1 MELYRIAETRCPRS
15 SGDRALASG
24 ARCAG
29 SNPVE
34 GTVGASG
41 TGHQLF
47 GCLYRPTILARSGQ
61 MSIEEVTQSTKRLYS
76 LWRIRGKLLKYMD
89 TAIKV
94 IQSNA
99 ITSSL
104 K

>member
-34 GTVGASG
+34 GTVALVVQATNYLAVS
-41 TGHQLF
+41 TDQL
-47 GCLYRPTILARSGQ
+47 
-61 MSIEEVTQSTKRLYS
+61 S
-76 LWRIRGKLLKYMD
+76 LPDQTR
-89 TAIKV
+89 
-94 IQSNA
+94 
-99 ITSSL
+99 
-104 K
+104 

>member
-41 TGHQLF
+41 MLF
-47 GCLYRPTILARSGQ
+47 A
-61 MSIEEVTQSTKRLYS
+61 
-76 LWRIRGKLLKYMD
+76 
-89 TAIKV
+89 
-94 IQSNA
+94 
-99 ITSSL
+99 
-104 K
+104 